1 MSAVAMPG
9 SSNVAFFKNN
19 QITASTVYAHIYDED
34 YLGVM
39 KGNGLGTE
47 FILYDNG
54 LNPALIPECVFEE
67 NQRNQV
73 LRITYKSNI
82 AGRQP
87 NALQVFAPATVVIYT
102 RTISDR
108 GKKTKSFTNPC
119 WPLTHIIRKW
129 SDSDHLRCL
138 LHERQCGLRN

>member
-9 SSNVAFFKNN
+9 SSNVAFFKNPK
-19 QITASTVYAHIYDED
+19 ITASTVYAHIYDED

-67 NQRNQV
+67 NQRSQV

-82 AGRQP
+82 SGRQP
-87 NALQVFAPATVVIYT
+87 NSMQVFSPATVAT
-102 RTISDR
+102 EKES
-108 GKKTKSFTNPC
+108 
-119 WPLTHIIRKW
+119 
-129 SDSDHLRCL
+129 
-138 LHERQCGLRN
+138 ER